1 MSDLASKL
9 EAPQTTG
16 GTLARQKLKHLR
28 TRWGVSEPTDDW
40 RKVELV
46 QVRAMDYLETWSR
59 RSGHGDDAEFEL
71 IEKRKL

>member
-1 MSDLASKL
+1 MSTLDEKL
-9 EAPQTTG
+9 ETPQSSG
-16 GTLARQKLKHLR
+16 GLLARQKLKSLR
-28 TRWGVSEPTDDW
+28 LRWGVSEPGDGW
-40 RKVELV
+40 KKVELV